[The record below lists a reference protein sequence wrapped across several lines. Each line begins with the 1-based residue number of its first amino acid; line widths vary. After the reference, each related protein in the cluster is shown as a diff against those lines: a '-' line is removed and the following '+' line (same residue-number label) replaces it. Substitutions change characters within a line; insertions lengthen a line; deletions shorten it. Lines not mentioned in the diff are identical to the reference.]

1 MSDEYTFEITLV
13 SIDGVGKQTVYRILR
28 QFASKLSKTDRF
40 IDVTISRSAETGLTE
55 TEVEN
60 LESMLSSVDSADIEA
75 AGALKD
81 TILDD

>member
-1 MSDEYTFEITLV
+1 MSDTYTFEITLV

-60 LESMLSSVDSADIEA
+60 LESMLASVESADIEA

-81 TILDD
+81 TILEE